1 MKTLK
6 AILVISNLIIA
17 PLAFA
22 IAKEDSL
29 AAWSHASS
37 EDRVSLIES
46 IAKIINKDGN
56 IAARRSDLRFLI
68 NCLNDSANNGSK
80 EETILQAAKA
90 CWNVGNFD
98 NRLKIEKIQKERD
111 DTEALRKSLRD
122 IKRASPE
129 IPAKTD

>member
-22 IAKEDSL
+22 IAKENSL
-29 AAWSHASS
+29 AEWSQTSS

-46 IAKIINKDGN
+46 IAKSMNKDGN
-56 IAARRSDLRFLI
+56 IAPRRSDLRFLI

-80 EETILQAAKA
+80 EETILQAATG
-90 CWNVGNFD
+90 CWNLGNFD
-98 NRLKIEKIQKERD
+98 KRLEIEEIQKERD
-111 DTEALRKSLRD
+111 DTEALRKSLRN
-122 IKRASPE
+122 IKRTSPE